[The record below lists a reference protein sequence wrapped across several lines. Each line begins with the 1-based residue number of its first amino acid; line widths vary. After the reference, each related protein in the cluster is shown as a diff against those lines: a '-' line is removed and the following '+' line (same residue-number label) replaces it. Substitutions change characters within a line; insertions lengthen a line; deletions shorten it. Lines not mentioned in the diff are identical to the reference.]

1 MIDVFEARRLMK
13 EAQGEYKRKE
23 YEDALKKVSETISNA
38 AKLGR
43 EFVIVW
49 LPDKYDSFIINDLEK
64 NGFNIARAIGYMPV
78 TQERSYEIRWD

>member
-1 MIDVFEARRLMK
+1 MIDIFEARRLMK
-13 EAQGEYKRKE
+13 EAQSENRRKE
-23 YEDALKKVSETISNA
+23 YENALKKVSETISNA

-43 EFVIVW
+43 ESVVVW

-64 NGFNIARAIGYMPV
+64 KGFNTPRAIGYMHI